1 MRTLALLLIPVAAA
15 AAADAQLVDAA
26 RRQDPAVVR
35 TLLEERVDP
44 NQRQADG
51 ATALHWAVYWN
62 DLEAAGL
69 LLRAGAAPDAENDL
83 GVTPLSL
90 ACLNG
95 ASRMV
100 GALLGA
106 GADPDAGPAT
116 RPLPL
121 MLCARTGSVAAVR
134 QLIAR
139 GADVNRSEP
148 RRGQTAIM
156 WAAAQ
161 RHPEIVRALIDAG
174 ADVRARTRVLPR
186 FVNIADPNDIYTIVS
201 GTVNSG
207 GSTPLL
213 FAARQ
218 GALESARLLVGA
230 GVDVNDA
237 AADGASALVTAVHSG
252 HGEFARLLLDA
263 GAEPNDGRAG
273 YTALHA
279 AVLRGDPSLVE
290 ALAAAGADLDAR
302 VVRGTPVTR
311 GGPDFVLP
319 HNLAGATPLLLAAK
333 FLEIEILRV
342 LLARGADPGATLA
355 DGSTAL
361 MLAAGLHSQPGLF
374 DRRGRIAVHRPSTA
388 GPAREVAGLLAV
400 SGVAAGAGNQRGD
413 TALHAAAI
421 HGYADVARFLVEQGV
436 PADAANGSG
445 QTPAD
450 VATDPDMAVLLRE
463 LGGLNDG
470 P

>member
-1 MRTLALLLIPVAAA
+1 MRTLAPLLIPVAVA
-15 AAADAQLVDAA
+15 AAADTPLVDAA
-26 RRQDPAVVR
+26 RRQDAATVN
-35 TLLEERVDP
+35 TLIEERVDP

-51 ATALHWAVYWN
+51 ATALHWAAYWN
-62 DLEAAGL
+62 DLATAEL
-69 LLRAGAAPDAENDL
+69 LLRAGAAADAENDL

-90 ACLNG
+90 ACMNG
-95 ASRMV
+95 APRMV

-116 RPLPL
+116 RPSPL

-134 QLIAR
+134 RLIAR
-139 GADVNRSEP
+139 GADVNRSES
-148 RRGQTAIM
+148 RRGQTALM

-161 RHPEIVRALIDAG
+161 RHPGIVRELIGSA
-174 ADVRARTRVLPR
+174 ADVHARTQVRPR

-218 GALESARLLVGA
+218 GALESARLLVAAGA
-230 GVDVNDA
+230 DVNDA
-237 AADGASALVTAVHSG
+237 AADGASVLVTAVHSG
-252 HGEFARLLLDA
+252 HGELARFLLDA
-263 GAEPNDGRAG
+263 GANPNDGRAG

-279 AVLRGDPSLVE
+279 AVLRGDRSLVE
-290 ALAAAGADLDAR
+290 ALAAAAADLDAR
-302 VVRGTPVTR
+302 VARGTPVTR

-319 HNLAGATPLLLAAK
+319 HNLAGTTPLLLAAK
-333 FLEIEILRV
+333 FLEIEILRD
-342 LLARGADPGATLA
+342 LLERGADPGATLA

-388 GPAREVAGLLAV
+388 GPAREVAGLLAAR
-400 SGVAAGAGNQRGD
+400 GIPAAAGNQQGD

-421 HGYADVARFLVEQGV
+421 HGYADVARFLVEQGA
-436 PADAANGSG
+436 PADAANGSR

-450 VATDPDMAVLLRE
+450 VATDPDMAALLRE
-463 LGGLNDG
+463 LGALDDG